1 MQHIYATQQN
11 KAQRNTTQTNSTFKL
26 MATIKLVDYIATKP
40 RPIEYVRT
48 KTQQNTT
55 KHVRTQQNRTEQNNR
70 TRKIISE
77 QNITER
83 NRTHYNRTHQ
93 NKTQHNRTNSQCEVN
108 VVLMLRLPY
117 VMYCFVMLLY
127 VILCCVYVTLCC
139 VFCCVL
145 RYAF

>member
-77 QNITER
+77 QNRTLPNATER
-83 NRTHYNRTHQ
+83 ITTEHT
-93 NKTQHNRTNSQCEVN
+93 RTNSQCEVN

-127 VILCCVYVTLCC
+127 VILRCVYVTLCC
-139 VFCCVL
+139 IFCCVL
-145 RYAF
+145 RYAFKVFL